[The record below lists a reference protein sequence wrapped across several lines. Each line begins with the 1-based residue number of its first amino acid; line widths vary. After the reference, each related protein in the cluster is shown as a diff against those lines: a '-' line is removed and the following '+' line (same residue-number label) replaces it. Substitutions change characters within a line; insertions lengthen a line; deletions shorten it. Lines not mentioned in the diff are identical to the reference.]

1 MATTASKQGSAT
13 KKSSNAG
20 KKAALGRWS
29 VKRVS
34 ETEVT
39 VKLPKGLVATSDK
52 LTIDDLLSAIAT
64 ANALEKGRVVVKCCS
79 GNLVIV

>member
-1 MATTASKQGSAT
+1 MGTNSVNERSEV
-13 KKSSNAG
+13 
-20 KKAALGRWS
+20 KKAATEKKKGALGKWS

-34 ETEVT
+34 DTEVV
-39 VKLPKGLVATSDK
+39 VKLPKGMKATSDK

-79 GNLVIV
+79 GNMAIV